1 MTKLVANAELREDSV
16 GYEISRFNAV
26 KHGIL
31 SKYTV
36 LPWEDRSEYDALHAD
51 LVEEHCPVG
60 PTEEHLVEE
69 LAGIV
74 WRKRRLRLAEAATF
88 RRELKNRMQEF
99 SMDFINSTTAA
110 ALVCAGQT
118 VPPGNGAL
126 IEAIHGDPN
135 EAAQEIRELPVVC
148 DRADRALA
156 ILRDEGAGAY
166 ERALKALH
174 PDTRECWVA
183 NLEDCAED
191 PDQEYSANA
200 ESLAEWIEK
209 ETKPYLEQ
217 RLGTLNHLDAIRE
230 QAFGEAFIPHRLQ
243 NLARYETH
251 LDRKLERMLAML
263 VKLQELR
270 RAREKEGPSQA
281 KSNEGSSDSPH
292 AA

>member
-1 MTKLVANAELREDSV
+1 MTKLAANAELREDSV

-51 LVEEHCPVG
+51 FVEEHCPVG

-88 RRELKNRMQEF
+88 RRELKNRLQEF

-118 VPPGNGAL
+118 VPLGNDAL

-135 EAAQEIRELPVVC
+135 EAVQEIRELPVVC

>member
-36 LPWEDRSEYDALHAD
+36 LPWEDRSEYDALHAH

-69 LAGIV
+69 LAGII

-118 VPPGNGAL
+118 VPLGNDAL

-135 EAAQEIRELPVVC
+135 EAVQEIRELPVVC

-174 PDTRECWVA
+174 PDTCECWVA

-281 KSNEGSSDSPH
+281 KSNEGSSGSPH